1 MRICLIVPVV
11 SLMAALAAPAAA
23 QERPFLLSI
32 ATTRDTRPSVRF
44 DYDAG
49 IGERAFQSD
58 LATRPEQRV
67 GVQASRGR
75 LTFLARVGLAT
86 IGSSYQSSQ
95 SGEAL
100 YSFSAPARG
109 LALAAGGG
117 VLHEAGGVN
126 VLLARVVAG
135 HSAELWNLQGNL
147 LLQKPMSSERD
158 AIDLITSV
166 GWSRKLARG
175 FSVGIE
181 AIGEDLEGFWEQEEA
196 EGGARLLA
204 GPSVRVAPDGRRWQ
218 LLATGGPMF
227 HPADTGRS
235 SGALRELPPDR
246 ARTGYAFKVA
256 LSIDLLSPTRTP

>member
-1 MRICLIVPVV
+1 MRICLIPC
-11 SLMAALAAPAAA
+11 LMAALAAPVAA

-32 ATTRDTRPSVRF
+32 ATPRDTRPSVRF

-75 LTFLARVGLAT
+75 LTLVARVGLAT
-86 IGSSYQSSQ
+86 TGSSYQSAQ

-100 YSFSAPARG
+100 YAFVAPGRG
-109 LALAAGGG
+109 VAVAAGGG

-135 HSAELWNLQGNL
+135 HSTEVWNLQGNL
-147 LLQKPMSSERD
+147 LLQKPMSSGRD

-166 GWSRKLARG
+166 GWSRTLVRG
-175 FSVGIE
+175 VALGVE
-181 AIGEDLEGFWEQEEA
+181 AIGEDLEGFWEPNEA

-204 GPSVRVAPDGRRWQ
+204 GPSVRIAPNGRRWQ
-218 LLATGGPMF
+218 LIAMGGPMF
-227 HPADTGRS
+227 HPSDTGRA

-246 ARTGYAFKVA
+246 ARTGYAFKVS
-256 LSIDLLSPTRTP
+256 LSLDLLSPTRTP